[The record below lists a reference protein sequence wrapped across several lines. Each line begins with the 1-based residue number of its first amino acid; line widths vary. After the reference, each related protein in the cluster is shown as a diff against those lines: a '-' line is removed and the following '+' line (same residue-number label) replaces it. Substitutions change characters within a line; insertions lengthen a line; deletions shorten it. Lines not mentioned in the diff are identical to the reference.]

1 EQLCSEIGGLH
12 YVSRSEG
19 AEVYE
24 TTPHMLSDEDIR
36 QTGGIYWRETK
47 GFMHAYLK
55 LQKERDGRYGR
66 AEFEVIGEPYLNS
79 DITERMRR
87 PECFNHVLAKISNAD
102 HVEKAIR
109 NRDASYKHQ
118 RGRTK

>member
-1 EQLCSEIGGLH
+1 MGGKRDLSIPSALGGVMLVALAGAGSFALYMDRRNEKAIEQLCSEIGGLH

-47 GFMHAYLK
+47 GF
-55 LQKERDGRYGR
+55 
-66 AEFEVIGEPYLNS
+66 
-79 DITERMRR
+79 
-87 PECFNHVLAKISNAD
+87 
-102 HVEKAIR
+102 
-109 NRDASYKHQ
+109 
-118 RGRTK
+118 